1 MRVLLDTNT
10 FLWMLEGSSAVS
22 RVARGLI
29 DSAETD
35 RMLSVASLWEIAI
48 KQGIG
53 KLGLPEPFAETLL
66 RQVRAHD
73 VRLLPVAAAEALA
86 VAHLPHHHKD
96 PFDRLL
102 VAQCLL
108 EDVPIISADA
118 GLDAYGVR
126 RIW

>member
-1 MRVLLDTNT
+1 M
-10 FLWMLEGSSAVS
+10 
-22 RVARGLI
+22 
-29 DSAETD
+29 
-35 RMLSVASLWEIAI
+35 
-48 KQGIG
+48 
-53 KLGLPEPFAETLL
+53 
-66 RQVRAHD
+66 
-73 VRLLPVAAAEALA
+73 A